1 MEKIILAVDALNP
14 DRSALE
20 FASYLGRLTRSDI
33 TGVFLED
40 LASEERPVLKEL
52 HGMPYMDWE
61 ANSLS
66 GSYQYKVSLIERN
79 IEYFKEGC
87 INRGVNYK
95 LHRDRGLPV
104 HELIEESRYADLLI
118 VDTET
123 SFSKMYEG
131 IPTEFVRDVLKKTE
145 CPVIIAPE
153 NFEEVEEIIF
163 TYNGTS
169 SSLFAMKQ
177 FSYLFPQFHHKKAI
191 LLTVTDSGEWE
202 EPDDLKLKE
211 WLETHYSDY
220 TYEVLKGKPGIK
232 LFDYLY
238 QRKNIFIVMGAYGR
252 NAVSRFFKASEAEN
266 IIKTISQPIF
276 IAHF

>member
-1 MEKIILAVDALNP
+1 MEKIVLAIDAINP
-14 DRSALE
+14 DKSALE
-20 FASYLGRLTRSDI
+20 FACYLGRLTRSDI
-33 TGVFLED
+33 TGVFMED
-40 LASEERPVLKEL
+40 LTSEEKPVLKEL

-61 ANSLS
+61 ANQQS
-66 GSYQYKVSLIERN
+66 GSYQFKTSLIERN

-104 HELIEESRYADLLI
+104 HDLIEESRYADLLV

-123 SFSKMYEG
+123 SFNKKYEG

-145 CPVIIAPE
+145 CPVVIAPE
-153 NFEEVEEIIF
+153 DFEELDEIIF

-177 FSYLFPQFHHKKAI
+177 FAYLFPQLHNKKAI
-191 LLTVTDSGEWE
+191 LLQVNDSGEWE
-202 EPDDLKLKE
+202 DADDLKLAE
-211 WLETHYSDY
+211 WLETHYDNFS
-220 TYEVLKGKPGIK
+220 YEALKGKPSIK

-252 NAVSRFFKASEAEN
+252 NSVSRFFKASEAEN